1 MSPPIDREREGK
13 LLSTLI
19 GVLTASMCDPN
30 RLSRGRLYAR
40 QGAVDDII
48 IEPGLITGFVQ
59 GSRARPYEVSV
70 RVAEIGDFDIRGGS
84 VQALV
89 PQRREISFDC
99 SCPDWDD
106 PCKHAVAV
114 MSAFAD
120 HLAEDPQQLAV
131 WRGAPSLSSAPR
143 ATVGSR
149 ARAPEPEVVA
159 VDPMSDTERA
169 AMAAFLGAGLDIPT
183 EFATPSPLPPPQP
196 MWDEPWSSMLA
207 DALDAIAHGLRSR

>member
-1 MSPPIDREREGK
+1 MTTPIDREREGK

-19 GVLTASMCDPN
+19 GVLTASMCDPK

-48 IEPGLITGFVQ
+48 IEPGMITGFVQ

-70 RVAEIGDFDIRGGS
+70 RVMEVGDFDVRGGS
-84 VQALV
+84 VQALI
-89 PQRREISFDC
+89 PQRREITFDC

-114 MSAFAD
+114 MSVFAD
-120 HLAEDPQQLAV
+120 RLAEDPQQLAV

-149 ARAPEPEVVA
+149 ARPPEPELVA
-159 VDPMSDTERA
+159 VDPMSDTDRA
-169 AMAAFLGAGLDIPT
+169 AIAAFLGARLDIPLS
-183 EFATPSPLPPPQP
+183 FPTPSPLPPPQP

-207 DALDAIAHGLRSR
+207 DALDTIAHGLQRR